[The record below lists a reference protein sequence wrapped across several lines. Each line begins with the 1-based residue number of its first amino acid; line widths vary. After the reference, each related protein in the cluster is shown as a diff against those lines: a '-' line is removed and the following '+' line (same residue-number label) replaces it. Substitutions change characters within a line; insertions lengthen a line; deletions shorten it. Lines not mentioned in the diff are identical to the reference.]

1 MLISIQVSEMHGTE
15 RVKFSSCAKKKLHMG
30 KYLFKVNNKDTWTT
44 SMDSLRDRSNSMLNG
59 KREER
64 GGSTKKVKKS
74 DMEEGV

>member
-1 MLISIQVSEMHGTE
+1 
-15 RVKFSSCAKKKLHMG
+15 
-30 KYLFKVNNKDTWTT
+30 
-44 SMDSLRDRSNSMLNG
+44 MDSLRDRSNSMLNG